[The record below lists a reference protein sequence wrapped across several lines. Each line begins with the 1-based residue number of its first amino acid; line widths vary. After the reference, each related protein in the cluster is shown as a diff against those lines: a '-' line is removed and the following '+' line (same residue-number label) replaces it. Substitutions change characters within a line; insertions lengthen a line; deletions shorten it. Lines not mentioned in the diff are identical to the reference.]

1 LPRLLESNEYN
12 ITNTFLRPSKTYSQ
26 EIRRATI
33 FFNYYSSYIFRLK
46 DVAIF
51 LKTIIKMLDYKKQY
65 YNKIDEKAKEIAND
79 FINRKP
85 ITESIL
91 KFINELYLSAKV
103 EQSFKSSS
111 FETAYHAPISSE
123 LEFYI
128 ARIFYHLSELE
139 RKEWKILLR
148 RQQGKTAPDIRIEER
163 GETIAIIEVKA
174 KAGWIQ
180 PFFSEQRYNVDKER
194 FEKGSS
200 FDPDALIRKSK
211 LQLTKYSETFD
222 ITNKD
227 IFLFLPTLALVH
239 RKKYNTS
246 LQEYRSYF
254 SKTSGFP
261 EENLILLSKD
271 KSLDLSL
278 AIEGKE
284 LSPTR
289 DFEKLLDKLL
299 KK

>member
-1 LPRLLESNEYN
+1 
-12 ITNTFLRPSKTYSQ
+12 
-26 EIRRATI
+26 
-33 FFNYYSSYIFRLK
+33 
-46 DVAIF
+46 
-51 LKTIIKMLDYKKQY
+51 MLSYKKLY
-65 YNKIDEKAKEIAND
+65 YDSIDKMAKKIADNFVAGGS
-79 FINRKP
+79 
-85 ITESIL
+85 ITQEIL
-91 KFINELYLSAKV
+91 KFINELYDSAKV

-128 ARIFYHLSELE
+128 ARIFYHLSEL
-139 RKEWKILLR
+139 KGKKWKILLR
-148 RQQGKTAPDIRIEER
+148 RQQGKTAPDIRIEK
-163 GETIAIIEVKA
+163 GGKTIAIVEIKA

-180 PFFSEQRYNVDKER
+180 PFFSEQRYNIDKER
-194 FEKGSS
+194 FENGSS
-200 FDPDALIRKSK
+200 FDPDALIVKSRE
-211 LQLTKYSETFD
+211 QLTKYFQVFA
-222 ITNKD
+222 ITNDD

-239 RKKYNTS
+239 RKKYNTT
-246 LQEYRSYF
+246 LEEYRNYF
-254 SKTSGFP
+254 SQTSGFP
-261 EENLILLSKD
+261 KENLILLSEN

>member
-1 LPRLLESNEYN
+1 
-12 ITNTFLRPSKTYSQ
+12 
-26 EIRRATI
+26 
-33 FFNYYSSYIFRLK
+33 
-46 DVAIF
+46 
-51 LKTIIKMLDYKKQY
+51 MLSYKKLY
-65 YNKIDEKAKEIAND
+65 YDSIDKMAKKIADNFVAGD
-79 FINRKP
+79 LV
-85 ITESIL
+85 TEDIL
-91 KFINELYLSAKV
+91 KFINELYDSAKV
-103 EQSFKSSS
+103 EQSFKTSS

-148 RQQGKTAPDIRIEER
+148 KQQSKTAPDIRIEK
-163 GETIAIIEVKA
+163 GGKTVAIVEIKA

-194 FEKGSS
+194 FENGSS
-200 FDPDALIRKSK
+200 FDPDALIVKSRE
-211 LQLTKYSETFD
+211 QLTKYFQVFA
-222 ITNKD
+222 ITNDD

-239 RKKYNTS
+239 RKKYNTT
-246 LQEYRSYF
+246 LEEYRNYF
-254 SKTSGFP
+254 SQTSGFP
-261 EENLILLSKD
+261 EENLILLLEN

>member
-1 LPRLLESNEYN
+1 
-12 ITNTFLRPSKTYSQ
+12 
-26 EIRRATI
+26 
-33 FFNYYSSYIFRLK
+33 
-46 DVAIF
+46 
-51 LKTIIKMLDYKKQY
+51 MLSYKKLY
-65 YNKIDEKAKEIAND
+65 YDSIDKMAKKIADNFVAGD
-79 FINRKP
+79 LV
-85 ITESIL
+85 TEDIL
-91 KFINELYLSAKV
+91 KFINELYDSAKV
-103 EQSFKSSS
+103 EQSFKTSF
-111 FETAYHAPISSE
+111 FETAYHSPISSE

-139 RKEWKILLR
+139 GKEWTILLR
-148 RQQGKTAPDIRIEER
+148 RQQGKTAPDIRIEKR
-163 GETIAIIEVKA
+163 GKTIAIVEIKA

-194 FEKGSS
+194 FENGSS
-200 FDPDALIRKSK
+200 FDPDALIVKSRK
-211 LQLTKYSETFD
+211 QLTKYSETFD
-222 ITNKD
+222 ITNND

-246 LQEYRSYF
+246 LEEYRSYF

-261 EENLILLSKD
+261 EENLILLSKN

-278 AIEGKE
+278 AIEGKK
-284 LSPTR
+284 LSPTS

>member
-1 LPRLLESNEYN
+1 
-12 ITNTFLRPSKTYSQ
+12 
-26 EIRRATI
+26 
-33 FFNYYSSYIFRLK
+33 
-46 DVAIF
+46 
-51 LKTIIKMLDYKKQY
+51 MLSYKKLY
-65 YNKIDEKAKEIAND
+65 YDSIDKMAKKIADNFVAGGS
-79 FINRKP
+79 
-85 ITESIL
+85 ITQEIL
-91 KFINELYLSAKV
+91 KFINELYDSAKV

-148 RQQGKTAPDIRIEER
+148 RQQGKTAPDIRIEK
-163 GETIAIIEVKA
+163 GGKTIAIVEIKA

-194 FEKGSS
+194 FENGSS
-200 FDPDALIRKSK
+200 FDPDALIVKSRE
-211 LQLTKYSETFD
+211 QLTKYFQVFA
-222 ITNKD
+222 ITNDD

-239 RKKYNTS
+239 RKKYNTT
-246 LQEYRSYF
+246 LEEYRNYF
-254 SKTSGFP
+254 SQTSGFP
-261 EENLILLSKD
+261 KENLILLSEN

-278 AIEGKE
+278 AIEGKK

>member
-1 LPRLLESNEYN
+1 
-12 ITNTFLRPSKTYSQ
+12 
-26 EIRRATI
+26 
-33 FFNYYSSYIFRLK
+33 
-46 DVAIF
+46 
-51 LKTIIKMLDYKKQY
+51 MLSYKKLY
-65 YNKIDEKAKEIAND
+65 YDSIDKMAKKIADNFVAGGS
-79 FINRKP
+79 
-85 ITESIL
+85 ITQEIL
-91 KFINELYLSAKV
+91 KFINELYDSAKV

-148 RQQGKTAPDIRIEER
+148 RQQSKTAPDIRIEK
-163 GETIAIIEVKA
+163 GGKTIAIVEIKA

-194 FEKGSS
+194 FENGSS
-200 FDPDALIRKSK
+200 FDPDALIVKSRE
-211 LQLTKYSETFD
+211 QLTKYFQVFA
-222 ITNKD
+222 ITNDD
-227 IFLFLPTLALVH
+227 IFLFLPALALVH
-239 RKKYNTS
+239 RKKYNTT
-246 LQEYRSYF
+246 LEEYRSYF
-254 SKTSGFP
+254 SQTSGFP
-261 EENLILLSKD
+261 EENLILLSEN

-278 AIEGKE
+278 VIEGKE
-284 LSPTR
+284 LFPTR

>member
-1 LPRLLESNEYN
+1 
-12 ITNTFLRPSKTYSQ
+12 
-26 EIRRATI
+26 
-33 FFNYYSSYIFRLK
+33 
-46 DVAIF
+46 
-51 LKTIIKMLDYKKQY
+51 MLSYKKLY
-65 YNKIDEKAKEIAND
+65 YDSIDKMAKKIADNFVAGD
-79 FINRKP
+79 LV
-85 ITESIL
+85 TEDIL
-91 KFINELYLSAKV
+91 KFINELYDSAKV
-103 EQSFKSSS
+103 EQSFKTSS
-111 FETAYHAPISSE
+111 FETAYHSPISSE

-139 RKEWKILLR
+139 GKEWKILLR
-148 RQQGKTAPDIRIEER
+148 RQQGKTAPDIRIEK
-163 GETIAIIEVKA
+163 GGKTIAIVEIKA

-194 FEKGSS
+194 FENGSS
-200 FDPDALIRKSK
+200 FDPDALIVKSRK
-211 LQLTKYSETFD
+211 QLTKYSETFD
-222 ITNKD
+222 ITNND

-246 LQEYRSYF
+246 LEECRTYF

-261 EENLILLSKD
+261 EENLILLSEN

-278 AIEGKE
+278 VIKGKE
-284 LSPTR
+284 LLPTR

>member
-1 LPRLLESNEYN
+1 
-12 ITNTFLRPSKTYSQ
+12 
-26 EIRRATI
+26 
-33 FFNYYSSYIFRLK
+33 
-46 DVAIF
+46 
-51 LKTIIKMLDYKKQY
+51 MLSYKKLY
-65 YNKIDEKAKEIAND
+65 YDSIDKMAKKIADNFVAGGS
-79 FINRKP
+79 
-85 ITESIL
+85 ITQEIL
-91 KFINELYLSAKV
+91 KFINELYDSAKV
-103 EQSFKSSS
+103 EQSFKTSS

-148 RQQGKTAPDIRIEER
+148 RQQGKTAPDIRIEK
-163 GETIAIIEVKA
+163 GGKTIAIVEIKA

-194 FEKGSS
+194 FENGSS
-200 FDPDALIRKSK
+200 FDPDALIVKSRE
-211 LQLTKYSETFD
+211 QLTKYFQVFA
-222 ITNKD
+222 ITNDD

-239 RKKYNTS
+239 RKKYNTT
-246 LQEYRSYF
+246 LEEYRNYF

-261 EENLILLSKD
+261 KENLILLSED

>member
-1 LPRLLESNEYN
+1 
-12 ITNTFLRPSKTYSQ
+12 
-26 EIRRATI
+26 
-33 FFNYYSSYIFRLK
+33 
-46 DVAIF
+46 
-51 LKTIIKMLDYKKQY
+51 MLSYKKLY
-65 YNKIDEKAKEIAND
+65 YDSIDKMAKKIADNFVAGGS
-79 FINRKP
+79 
-85 ITESIL
+85 ITQEIL
-91 KFINELYLSAKV
+91 KFINELYDSTKV

-148 RQQGKTAPDIRIEER
+148 SQQGKTAPDIRIEK
-163 GETIAIIEVKA
+163 GGKTIAIVEIKA

-194 FEKGSS
+194 FENGSS
-200 FDPDALIRKSK
+200 FDPDALIVKSRE
-211 LQLTKYSETFD
+211 QLTKYFQVFA
-222 ITNKD
+222 ITNDD

-239 RKKYNTS
+239 RKKYNTT
-246 LQEYRSYF
+246 LEEYRNYF
-254 SKTSGFP
+254 SQTSGFP
-261 EENLILLSKD
+261 KENLILLSEN

>member
-1 LPRLLESNEYN
+1 
-12 ITNTFLRPSKTYSQ
+12 
-26 EIRRATI
+26 
-33 FFNYYSSYIFRLK
+33 
-46 DVAIF
+46 
-51 LKTIIKMLDYKKQY
+51 MLSYKKLY
-65 YNKIDEKAKEIAND
+65 YDSIDKMAKKIADNFVAGGS
-79 FINRKP
+79 
-85 ITESIL
+85 ITQEIL
-91 KFINELYLSAKV
+91 KFINELYDSAKV

-148 RQQGKTAPDIRIEER
+148 RQQGKTAPDIRIEK
-163 GETIAIIEVKA
+163 GGKTIAIVEIKA

-194 FEKGSS
+194 FENGSS
-200 FDPDALIRKSK
+200 FDPDALIVKSRE
-211 LQLTKYSETFD
+211 QLTKYFQVFA
-222 ITNKD
+222 ITND
-227 IFLFLPTLALVH
+227 EIFLFLPTLALVH
-239 RKKYNTS
+239 RKKYNTT
-246 LQEYRSYF
+246 LEEYRNYF
-254 SKTSGFP
+254 SQTSGFP
-261 EENLILLSKD
+261 KENLILLSEN

-278 AIEGKE
+278 AIEGKK

>member
-1 LPRLLESNEYN
+1 
-12 ITNTFLRPSKTYSQ
+12 
-26 EIRRATI
+26 
-33 FFNYYSSYIFRLK
+33 
-46 DVAIF
+46 
-51 LKTIIKMLDYKKQY
+51 MLSYKKLY
-65 YNKIDEKAKEIAND
+65 YDSIDKMAKKIADN
-79 FINRKP
+79 FGGS
-85 ITESIL
+85 ITQEIL
-91 KFINELYLSAKV
+91 KFINELYDSAKV

-148 RQQGKTAPDIRIEER
+148 RQQGKTAPDIRIEK
-163 GETIAIIEVKA
+163 GGKTIAIVEIKA

-180 PFFSEQRYNVDKER
+180 PFFSEQRYNIDKER
-194 FEKGSS
+194 FENGSS
-200 FDPDALIRKSK
+200 FDPDALIVKSRE
-211 LQLTKYSETFD
+211 QLTKYFQVFA
-222 ITNKD
+222 ITNDD

-239 RKKYNTS
+239 RKKYNTT
-246 LQEYRSYF
+246 LEEYRNYF
-254 SKTSGFP
+254 SQTSGFP
-261 EENLILLSKD
+261 KENLILLSEN

>member
-1 LPRLLESNEYN
+1 
-12 ITNTFLRPSKTYSQ
+12 
-26 EIRRATI
+26 
-33 FFNYYSSYIFRLK
+33 
-46 DVAIF
+46 
-51 LKTIIKMLDYKKQY
+51 MLSYKKLY
-65 YNKIDEKAKEIAND
+65 YDSIDKMAKKIADNFVAGGS
-79 FINRKP
+79 
-85 ITESIL
+85 ITQEIL
-91 KFINELYLSAKV
+91 KFINELYDSAKV

-139 RKEWKILLR
+139 RKKWKILLR
-148 RQQGKTAPDIRIEER
+148 RQQGKTAPDIRIEK
-163 GETIAIIEVKA
+163 GGKTIAIVEIKA

-180 PFFSEQRYNVDKER
+180 PFFSEQRYNIDKER
-194 FEKGSS
+194 FENGSS
-200 FDPDALIRKSK
+200 FDPDALIVKSRE
-211 LQLTKYSETFD
+211 QLTKYFQVFA
-222 ITNKD
+222 ITNDD

-239 RKKYNTS
+239 RKKYNTT
-246 LQEYRSYF
+246 LEEYRNYF
-254 SKTSGFP
+254 SQTSGFP
-261 EENLILLSKD
+261 KENLILLSEN

>member
-1 LPRLLESNEYN
+1 
-12 ITNTFLRPSKTYSQ
+12 
-26 EIRRATI
+26 
-33 FFNYYSSYIFRLK
+33 
-46 DVAIF
+46 
-51 LKTIIKMLDYKKQY
+51 MLSYKKLY
-65 YNKIDEKAKEIAND
+65 YDSIDKMAKKIADNFVAGGS
-79 FINRKP
+79 
-85 ITESIL
+85 ITQEIL
-91 KFINELYLSAKV
+91 KFINELYDSAKV

-148 RQQGKTAPDIRIEER
+148 RQQSKTAPDIRIEK
-163 GETIAIIEVKA
+163 GGKTIAIVEIKA

-194 FEKGSS
+194 FENGSS
-200 FDPDALIRKSK
+200 FDPDALIVKSRE
-211 LQLTKYSETFD
+211 QLTKYFQVFA
-222 ITNKD
+222 ITNDD

-239 RKKYNTS
+239 RKKYNTT
-246 LQEYRSYF
+246 LEEYRNYF
-254 SKTSGFP
+254 SQTSVFP
-261 EENLILLSKD
+261 KENLILLSKN

>member
-1 LPRLLESNEYN
+1 
-12 ITNTFLRPSKTYSQ
+12 
-26 EIRRATI
+26 
-33 FFNYYSSYIFRLK
+33 
-46 DVAIF
+46 
-51 LKTIIKMLDYKKQY
+51 MLSYKKLY
-65 YNKIDEKAKEIAND
+65 YDSIDKMAKKIADNFVAGG
-79 FINRKP
+79 F
-85 ITESIL
+85 ITEEIL
-91 KFINELYLSAKV
+91 KFINELYNSAKV

-139 RKEWKILLR
+139 RREWKILLR
-148 RQQGKTAPDIRIEER
+148 RQQGKTAPDIRIEK
-163 GETIAIIEVKA
+163 GGKTIAIVEIKA

-194 FEKGSS
+194 FENGSS
-200 FDPDALIRKSK
+200 FDPDALIVKSRE
-211 LQLTKYSETFD
+211 QLTKYFQVFA
-222 ITNKD
+222 ITNDD

-239 RKKYNTS
+239 RKKYNTT
-246 LQEYRSYF
+246 LEEYRNYF
-254 SKTSGFP
+254 SQTSGFP
-261 EENLILLSKD
+261 EENLILLSEN

>member
-1 LPRLLESNEYN
+1 
-12 ITNTFLRPSKTYSQ
+12 
-26 EIRRATI
+26 
-33 FFNYYSSYIFRLK
+33 
-46 DVAIF
+46 
-51 LKTIIKMLDYKKQY
+51 MLSYKKLY
-65 YNKIDEKAKEIAND
+65 YDSIDKMAKKIADNFVAGD
-79 FINRKP
+79 LV
-85 ITESIL
+85 TEDIL
-91 KFINELYLSAKV
+91 KFINELYDSAKV
-103 EQSFKSSS
+103 EQSFKTSS
-111 FETAYHAPISSE
+111 FETAYHSPISSE

-139 RKEWKILLR
+139 GKEWKILLR
-148 RQQGKTAPDIRIEER
+148 RQQGKTAPDIRIEK
-163 GETIAIIEVKA
+163 GGKTIAIVEIKA

-194 FEKGSS
+194 FENGSS
-200 FDPDALIRKSK
+200 FDPDALIVKSRE
-211 LQLTKYSETFD
+211 QLTKYFQVFA
-222 ITNKD
+222 ITNDD

-246 LQEYRSYF
+246 LEEYRTYF

-261 EENLILLSKD
+261 EENLILLSEN

-278 AIEGKE
+278 VIKGKE
-284 LSPTR
+284 LLPTR

>member
-1 LPRLLESNEYN
+1 
-12 ITNTFLRPSKTYSQ
+12 
-26 EIRRATI
+26 
-33 FFNYYSSYIFRLK
+33 
-46 DVAIF
+46 
-51 LKTIIKMLDYKKQY
+51 MLSYKKLY
-65 YNKIDEKAKEIAND
+65 YDSIDKMAKKIADNFVAGGS
-79 FINRKP
+79 
-85 ITESIL
+85 ITQEVL
-91 KFINELYLSAKV
+91 KFINELYDSAKV

-148 RQQGKTAPDIRIEER
+148 RQQGKTAPDIRIEK
-163 GETIAIIEVKA
+163 GGKTIAIVEIKA

-180 PFFSEQRYNVDKER
+180 PFFSEQRYNIDKER
-194 FEKGSS
+194 FENGSS
-200 FDPDALIRKSK
+200 FDPDALIVKSRE
-211 LQLTKYSETFD
+211 QLTKYFQVFA
-222 ITNKD
+222 ITNDD

-239 RKKYNTS
+239 RKKYNTT
-246 LQEYRSYF
+246 LEEYRNYF

-261 EENLILLSKD
+261 KENLILLSEN

>member
-1 LPRLLESNEYN
+1 
-12 ITNTFLRPSKTYSQ
+12 
-26 EIRRATI
+26 
-33 FFNYYSSYIFRLK
+33 
-46 DVAIF
+46 
-51 LKTIIKMLDYKKQY
+51 MLSYKKLY
-65 YNKIDEKAKEIAND
+65 YDSIDKKAKKIADNFVAGD
-79 FINRKP
+79 LV
-85 ITESIL
+85 TEDIL
-91 KFINELYLSAKV
+91 KFINELYDSAKV
-103 EQSFKSSS
+103 EQSFKTSS

-139 RKEWKILLR
+139 GKKWKILLR

-211 LQLTKYSETFD
+211 LQLTKYSETFA
-222 ITNKD
+222 ITNRG

-261 EENLILLSKD
+261 EENLILLSENKY
-271 KSLDLSL
+271 LDLSL

>member
-1 LPRLLESNEYN
+1 
-12 ITNTFLRPSKTYSQ
+12 
-26 EIRRATI
+26 
-33 FFNYYSSYIFRLK
+33 
-46 DVAIF
+46 
-51 LKTIIKMLDYKKQY
+51 MLSYKKLY
-65 YNKIDEKAKEIAND
+65 YDSIDKMAKKIADNFVAGD
-79 FINRKP
+79 LV
-85 ITESIL
+85 TEDIL
-91 KFINELYLSAKV
+91 KFINELYDSAKV
-103 EQSFKSSS
+103 EQSFKTSS

-148 RQQGKTAPDIRIEER
+148 RQQGKTAPDIRIEK
-163 GETIAIIEVKA
+163 GGKTIAIVEIKA

-180 PFFSEQRYNVDKER
+180 PFFSEQRYNIDKER
-194 FEKGSS
+194 FENGSS
-200 FDPDALIRKSK
+200 FDPDALIVKSRE
-211 LQLTKYSETFD
+211 QLTKYFQVFA
-222 ITNKD
+222 ITNDD

-239 RKKYNTS
+239 RKKYNTT
-246 LQEYRSYF
+246 LEEYRNYF

-261 EENLILLSKD
+261 KENLILLSEN

-278 AIEGKE
+278 AIEGKK

>member
-1 LPRLLESNEYN
+1 
-12 ITNTFLRPSKTYSQ
+12 
-26 EIRRATI
+26 
-33 FFNYYSSYIFRLK
+33 
-46 DVAIF
+46 
-51 LKTIIKMLDYKKQY
+51 MLSYKKLY
-65 YNKIDEKAKEIAND
+65 YDSIDKMAKKIADNFVAGS
-79 FINRKP
+79 FIS
-85 ITESIL
+85 EEIL

-103 EQSFKSSS
+103 EQSFKSSL
-111 FETAYHAPISSE
+111 FETAYHTPISSE

-128 ARIFYHLSELE
+128 ARIFYHLSELK
-139 RKEWKILLR
+139 RKDWKILLR
-148 RQQGKTAPDIRIEER
+148 RQQGKTAPDIRIE
-163 GETIAIIEVKA
+163 GEDKTIAIIEVKA

-180 PFFSEQRYNVDKER
+180 PFFSEQLYNVDKER
-194 FEKGSS
+194 FENGSS
-200 FDPDALIRKSK
+200 FDPDALIVKSRK
-211 LQLTKYSETFD
+211 QLTKYSETFD
-222 ITNKD
+222 ITNND

-246 LQEYRSYF
+246 LEGYRSYF

-261 EENLILLSKD
+261 EENLILLSED

>member
-1 LPRLLESNEYN
+1 
-12 ITNTFLRPSKTYSQ
+12 
-26 EIRRATI
+26 
-33 FFNYYSSYIFRLK
+33 
-46 DVAIF
+46 
-51 LKTIIKMLDYKKQY
+51 MLSYKKLY
-65 YNKIDEKAKEIAND
+65 YDSIDKMAKKIADNFVAGD
-79 FINRKP
+79 LV
-85 ITESIL
+85 TEDIL
-91 KFINELYLSAKV
+91 KFINELYDSAKV
-103 EQSFKSSS
+103 EQSFKTAF
-111 FETAYHAPISSE
+111 FETAYHSPISSE

-139 RKEWKILLR
+139 GKEWKILLR
-148 RQQGKTAPDIRIEER
+148 RQQGKTAPDIRIEKR
-163 GETIAIIEVKA
+163 GKTIAIVEIKA

-194 FEKGSS
+194 FENGSS
-200 FDPDALIRKSK
+200 FDPDALIVKSRK
-211 LQLTKYSETFD
+211 QLTKYSETFD
-222 ITNKD
+222 ITNND

-246 LQEYRSYF
+246 LEEYRSYF

-261 EENLILLSKD
+261 EENLILLSKN

-278 AIEGKE
+278 AIEGKK
-284 LSPTR
+284 LSPTS

>member
-1 LPRLLESNEYN
+1 
-12 ITNTFLRPSKTYSQ
+12 
-26 EIRRATI
+26 
-33 FFNYYSSYIFRLK
+33 
-46 DVAIF
+46 
-51 LKTIIKMLDYKKQY
+51 MLSYKKLY
-65 YNKIDEKAKEIAND
+65 YDSIDKMAKKIADNFVAGGS
-79 FINRKP
+79 
-85 ITESIL
+85 ITQEIL
-91 KFINELYLSAKV
+91 KFINELYDSTKV

-148 RQQGKTAPDIRIEER
+148 RQQGKTAPDIRIEK
-163 GETIAIIEVKA
+163 GGKTIAIVEIKA

-194 FEKGSS
+194 FENGSS
-200 FDPDALIRKSK
+200 FDPDALIVKSRE
-211 LQLTKYSETFD
+211 QLTKYFQVFA
-222 ITNKD
+222 ITNDD

-239 RKKYNTS
+239 RKKYNTT
-246 LQEYRSYF
+246 LEEYRNYF
-254 SKTSGFP
+254 SQTSGFP
-261 EENLILLSKD
+261 KENLILLSEN